1 MRFIVVIPITLL
13 LTLPAMSVELFR
25 YRGTADD
32 GGRIDY
38 IFETDDLSLPK
49 TVSEEKVAE
58 IAADWMTTFYQVQ
71 TGVLESQEFR
81 TSPISEWLICFTE
94 TVQGPI
100 PTGRREPQ
108 RSFGRYFE
116 CGSSGPGS

>member
-1 MRFIVVIPITLL
+1 LILATVLLTLL

-25 YRGTADD
+25 YRGAADD
-32 GGRIDY
+32 GGTIDY
-38 IFETDDLSLPK
+38 IFETDEPGLPK
-49 TVSEEKVAE
+49 TVSEEKAAE

-81 TSPISEWLICFTE
+81 TRPIPHWLFCFTE

-100 PTGRREPQ
+100 QRIFFVVVLPNGTVVEP
-108 RSFGRYFE
+108 RVAERL
-116 CGSSGPGS
+116 

>member
-1 MRFIVVIPITLL
+1 MILATVLLTLL

-25 YRGTADD
+25 YRGAADD
-32 GGRIDY
+32 GGTIDY
-38 IFETDDLSLPK
+38 IFETDEPGLPK
-49 TVSEEKVAE
+49 TVSEEKAAE

-81 TSPISEWLICFTE
+81 TRPIPHWLFCFTE

-100 PTGRREPQ
+100 Q
-108 RSFGRYFE
+108 RIFFVVVLPNGTVVKPRVAE
-116 CGSSGPGS
+116 RL